1 MDRLTAED
9 MVMLWPDELWPQ
21 EIGCLAILDGAS
33 LIDPEGRFRLGDA
46 RAFIAGRLQLVP
58 RFRQLLY
65 RPRRGLGQP
74 VWVDAASFDL
84 RNHVRVCQVPA
95 PGDETQ
101 LLLTTEQLRA
111 SRLNQSRPLWEMWFL
126 TGLPDNR
133 IGLLIKIH
141 HALADGIAGLVTISA
156 LLKATP
162 DRRAE
167 PPLPWTPA
175 PLPTARDLFADNVG
189 RHLAELRRVFSILLR
204 PVTTLRQVRSGW
216 PALGELISDRQGPVT
231 SLDRVVGPAR
241 SLALIRASVN
251 VISEIADTHRA
262 KINDVLLAIIAG
274 GLHGLLRSR
283 AEPVEELVLPVYVP
297 VTLRKGP
304 RDQARGN
311 LIGQM
316 VVPLPVGAVEPGAR
330 LQQIAA
336 ETAKR
341 KARKRPSLGMML
353 RSGIARWALLK
364 IWIGNR

>member
-1 MDRLTAED
+1 
-9 MVMLWPDELWPQ
+9 MLWPDELWPQ
-21 EIGCLAILDGAS
+21 EIGCLAILDGPS
-33 LIDPEGRFRLGDA
+33 LIDPEGRFRLEDA

-84 RNHVRVCQVPA
+84 CEHVRVCQVPA

-111 SRLNQSRPLWEMWFL
+111 SRLDQSRPLWEMWFL
-126 TGLPDNR
+126 TGLPDSR

-156 LLKATP
+156 LLKTTP

-175 PLPTARDLFADNVG
+175 PLPRARDLFADNVG
-189 RHLAELRRVFSILLR
+189 RHLAELRRLFSMLLR
-204 PVTTLRQVRSGW
+204 PVTALRQVRSRW
-216 PALGELISDRQGPVT
+216 PALGELISDRRGPVT
-231 SLDRVVGPAR
+231 SLDRVVGTGR
-241 SLALIRASVN
+241 SLALIRTSVN

-274 GLHGLLRSR
+274 GLRGLLRSR
-283 AEPVEELVLPVYVP
+283 AEPVEDHVLPVYVP

-341 KARKRPSLGMML
+341 KARNRPSLGTML
-353 RSGIARWALLK
+353 RSESPAGRC
-364 IWIGNR
+364 